1 MAGGMFIL
9 FYNSK
14 YILQLYFMAKTSRPD
29 HLLLLLMWDC
39 TQSLPIL
46 GTENKT
52 VQAWLPKA
60 NNQHARENPNTTSI
74 NKIQLGIF

>member
-29 HLLLLLMWDC
+29 HLLK
-39 TQSLPIL
+39 TQGLRPRGLNHHIYSKFLF
-46 GTENKT
+46 
-52 VQAWLPKA
+52 
-60 NNQHARENPNTTSI
+60 H
-74 NKIQLGIF
+74 